1 VSLSSWLNRY
11 FNPAHISAGFIAP
24 LVGYTSSAAIIF
36 QAVNSTGASDAI
48 VTSWFWAL
56 GVGMGLSTIGLSLFY
71 KQPIL
76 TAWSTPGAAILVTS
90 LAGVPLAEAIGAFIV
105 CSVLITL
112 LGLSGWF
119 DRIMSYLPQSIA
131 AAMLAGVLLPFA
143 IHMIMSLETQFALVL
158 TMMVAFFIS
167 RVIWP
172 KLAVI
177 VTLLLGAFMA
187 AALDLIIWQ
196 DVSLQISSPIW
207 TTPQWSFSSA
217 ISVAIPLLIV
227 TMASQNVPGI
237 VVLRSHGYDAPAAPL
252 ITWTGI
258 TGILMAPFGG
268 FAFNLSAIMA
278 AICMGKDV
286 GEDSKQRYRAA
297 VWAGLFIVATGVF
310 AGSLTGLFNSMP
322 QALVV
327 TIAGLALLGTI
338 SSSLNTALAIEAERI
353 PAIITLVTTA
363 SGVAIWGIGSA
374 FWGLVLGTLALLIQ
388 RYCST
393 TITANNQH

>member
-1 VSLSSWLNRY
+1 MSISSALNRY

-36 QAVNSTGASDAI
+36 QAVNSTGASNAI

-90 LAGVPLAEAIGAFIV
+90 LAGVPLAEAIGAFV
-105 CSVLITL
+105 LCSVLITL
-112 LGLSGWF
+112 VGLSGWF
-119 DRIMSYLPQSIA
+119 DRIMAYLPKSIA

-143 IHMIMSLETQFALVL
+143 MHMIMSLESQLALVL
-158 TMMVAFFIS
+158 AMMVAFFIS

-172 KLAVI
+172 KLAVM
-177 VTLLLGAFMA
+177 VTLVLGVLVA
-187 AALDLIIWQ
+187 AMQDLITWQ
-196 DVSLQISSPIW
+196 DVGLQISSPIW
-207 TTPQWSFSSA
+207 TTPQWSLSA
-217 ISVAIPLLIV
+217 AIGVAIPLFIV

-258 TGILMAPFGG
+258 TGVLMAPFGG
-268 FAFNLSAIMA
+268 FAFNLAAIMA
-278 AICMGKDV
+278 AICMGKEVDA
-286 GEDSKQRYRAA
+286 DPKQRYRSAI
-297 VWAGLFIVATGVF
+297 WAGLFIVATGVF
-310 AGSLTGLFNSMP
+310 AGSLTGIFNSLP

-338 SSSLNTALAIEAERI
+338 SSSLNTALATEAERI

-363 SGVAIWGIGSA
+363 SGVAMWGLGSA
-374 FWGLVLGTLALLIQ
+374 FWGLVLGALALFIQ
-388 RYCST
+388 RYCSA
-393 TITANNQH
+393 TITANDQH

>member
-1 VSLSSWLNRY
+1 MGAIRW

-24 LVGYTSSAAIIF
+24 LIGYTSSAAIIF
-36 QAVNSTGASDAI
+36 QAANSAGANDAM

-56 GVGMGLSTIGLSLFY
+56 GIGMGVSTLALSWFY

-90 LAGVPLAEAIGAFIV
+90 LAGVPFAEAIGAFVV
-105 CSVLITL
+105 CSVLIILVGIT
-112 LGLSGWF
+112 GWF
-119 DRIMSYLPQSIA
+119 DRVMSFLPKSIA
-131 AAMLAGVLLPFA
+131 AAMLAGVLMPFTV
-143 IHMIMSLETQFALVL
+143 HMILSLESQLTLVL
-158 TMMVAFFIS
+158 LMMVTFLIS
-167 RVIWP
+167 RVMWP
-172 KLAVI
+172 KIAVML
-177 VTLLLGAFMA
+177 TLLLGILVA
-187 AALDLIIWQ
+187 AIQDLIIWQ

-207 TTPQWSFSSA
+207 TTPQWSLSA
-217 ISVAIPLLIV
+217 TIGVAIPLFIV

-237 VVLRSHGYDAPAAPL
+237 VVLRSHEYNAPASPL

-258 TGILMAPFGG
+258 TGFVLAPFGG

-286 GEDSKQRYRAA
+286 DTDPTQRYRSAI
-297 VWAGLFIVATGVF
+297 WAGLFIIATGVL

-338 SSSLNTALAIEAERI
+338 TSSLNTALALEAERI
-353 PAIITLVTTA
+353 PALITLITTA
-363 SGVAIWGIGSA
+363 SGVALWGIGSA
-374 FWGLVLGTLALLIQ
+374 FWGLILGFIALLIQ
-388 RYCST
+388 RILSP
-393 TITANNQH
+393 APALN

>member
-1 VSLSSWLNRY
+1 MGAIRW

-24 LVGYTSSAAIIF
+24 LIGYTSSAAIIF
-36 QAVNSTGASDAI
+36 QAANSAGANDAM

-56 GVGMGLSTIGLSLFY
+56 GIGMGVSTLALSWFY

-90 LAGVPLAEAIGAFIV
+90 LAGVPFAEAIGAFVV
-105 CSVLITL
+105 CSVLIILVGIT
-112 LGLSGWF
+112 GWF
-119 DRIMSYLPQSIA
+119 DRVMSFLPKSIA
-131 AAMLAGVLLPFA
+131 AAMLAGVLMPFTV
-143 IHMIMSLETQFALVL
+143 HMILSLESQLTLVL
-158 TMMVAFFIS
+158 LMMVTFLIS
-167 RVIWP
+167 RVMWP
-172 KLAVI
+172 KIAVML
-177 VTLLLGAFMA
+177 TLLLGILVA
-187 AALDLIIWQ
+187 AIQDLIIWQ

-207 TTPQWSFSSA
+207 TTPQWSLSA
-217 ISVAIPLLIV
+217 TIGVAIPLFIV

-237 VVLRSHGYDAPAAPL
+237 VVLRSHEYDAPAAPL

-258 TGILMAPFGG
+258 TGFFLAPFGG

-286 GEDSKQRYRAA
+286 DTDPTQRYRSAI
-297 VWAGLFIVATGVF
+297 WAGLFIIATGVL

-338 SSSLNTALAIEAERI
+338 TSSLNTALALEAERI
-353 PAIITLVTTA
+353 PALITLITTA
-363 SGVAIWGIGSA
+363 SGVALWGIGSA
-374 FWGLVLGTLALLIQ
+374 FWGLILGFIALLIQ
-388 RYCST
+388 RILSP
-393 TITANNQH
+393 APALN